1 MPQVSYVVGMCYC
14 YTGLAPYLGSCGMT
28 TLVFKMAVSTRLDVE
43 GTLDLGITTAMGDVH
58 LAAAAVIHHSWL
70 SPSLV

>member
-1 MPQVSYVVGMCYC
+1 
-14 YTGLAPYLGSCGMT
+14 MT
-28 TLVFKMAVSTRLDVE
+28 TLVFKVAVSTRLDVE

-58 LAAAAVIHHSWL
+58 LAAAAAIHHSWL